1 MIAGR
6 LAESDPGLSILVIE
20 GGQDNRGKQN
30 IEHPAFFLDHLQ
42 PTSKNTLFY
51 KGNKS
56 EKLGGREAIV
66 PSGGVL
72 GGGSSINFM
81 MYTRAQRSDFD
92 SWKTPGWS
100 ADELLPYMKK
110 VSF

>member
-1 MIAGR
+1 MGIPPAHPSPIATPTIMGVYNKLAGR

-66 PSGGVL
+66 PSVA
-72 GGGSSINFM
+72 F
-81 MYTRAQRSDFD
+81 
-92 SWKTPGWS
+92 S
-100 ADELLPYMKK
+100 AVARP
-110 VSF
+110 STS